1 MPKQEKTIRELK
13 RGGEP
18 SVAEAAAEV
27 VGSLTR
33 LGLTL
38 VTLPVTWLP
47 SDVREDV
54 LDLTRSAVEATAHF
68 PRAIAHALEEFAED
82 IEELERKA
90 ARRED
95 LGTRRRARRRAR
107 AVEEEESV
115 DQEPET

>member
-1 MPKQEKTIRELK
+1 MPKEKSVRELK

-38 VTLPVTWLP
+38 VTLPATWLP
-47 SDVREDV
+47 ADVRDDV
-54 LDLTRSAVEATAHF
+54 LDVTRGAVQATALF
-68 PRAIAHALEEFAED
+68 PRAIAHALEEFAND

-95 LGTRRRARRRAR
+95 LGTRRRRARRRKY
-107 AVEEEESV
+107 EEFEE
-115 DQEPET
+115 DED

>member
-1 MPKQEKTIRELK
+1 MAREKSIRDLK

-38 VTLPVTWLP
+38 VTLPATWLP
-47 SDVREDV
+47 GDLREDV
-54 LDLTRSAVEATAHF
+54 LDLTRDAVQATAHF

-95 LGTRRRARRRAR
+95 LGTRRRRARRRKKT
-107 AVEEEESV
+107 EE
-115 DQEPET
+115 DGGEPEPEPEA